1 MARAGVRDHLRGR
14 AMMRAAA
21 LAHALAV
28 VACLIAASALADAG
42 PRRVV
47 CVGGALTE
55 IVYALGAGDRL
66 VAVDSTSV
74 YPAEASAL
82 PQVGYQRTLS
92 AEGILAQTPD
102 LLIATADAGPPT
114 VLRQIRD
121 AGVPVESVPVGYSP
135 QAVDDKVRRVAAAL
149 GLAAQGEALR
159 KRVAEGWRTLQGQ
172 LSAPPTRPRVLFILA
187 HSGPA
192 LMVAGSNTAAHAMIE
207 LAGGV
212 NAVGDTSGYKPLSP
226 EAIIGA
232 APEVILITDEG
243 LASVGGKAALL
254 RKAGLAQTPA
264 ARSGRVIAMNALLLL
279 GFGPRTPDAA
289 NQLAQALAGQVR

>member
-1 MARAGVRDHLRGR
+1 
-14 AMMRAAA
+14 
-21 LAHALAV
+21 
-28 VACLIAASALADAG
+28 
-42 PRRVV
+42 
-47 CVGGALTE
+47 
-55 IVYALGAGDRL
+55 
-66 VAVDSTSV
+66 
-74 YPAEASAL
+74 
-82 PQVGYQRTLS
+82 VGYQRTLS

-102 LLIATADAGPPT
+102 LLIATADAGPPAA
-114 VLRQIRD
+114 LRQIRD

-149 GLAAQGEALR
+149 GLEAQGEALR
-159 KRVAEGWRTLQGQ
+159 RRVAEGWRALQGQ

-192 LMVAGSNTAAHAMIE
+192 LMVAGRNTAAHAMID

-212 NAVGDTSGYKPLSP
+212 NAVADTSGYKPLSP

-232 APEVILITDEG
+232 APDVILITDEG
-243 LASVGGKAALL
+243 LASLGGKAQLL

-289 NQLAQALAGQVR
+289 NELAQALAGQLR